1 MPRQQATKD
10 DVRAISAEHDAAAP
24 RAAAPAPA
32 STAAAAILAAGCFG
46 RPDRGAADRLDG
58 AVVLRR
64 LDRQRGI
71 GRLDQSR
78 GRAWPRL
85 RLRLAIDRRLP
96 VRHRHPLRQGRRRVQ
111 EQSSAL
117 RRQRQQF
124 HFFGASVSPHLA
136 ERRDQRAGYARRSG
150 SGFQPSRGR
159 QVGG

>member
-24 RAAAPAPA
+24 RTTAATPA
-32 STAAAAILAAGCFG
+32 AAAAILAAGCFG

-58 AVVLRR
+58 ALVLRR
-64 LDRQRGI
+64 LNRQRGI

-96 VRHRHPLRQGRRRVQ
+96 VRNCDP
-111 EQSSAL
+111 
-117 RRQRQQF
+117 
-124 HFFGASVSPHLA
+124 
-136 ERRDQRAGYARRSG
+136 
-150 SGFQPSRGR
+150 
-159 QVGG
+159 